1 MFFSAYQFSRI
12 VVALALFGSASAFTP
27 SSFGARARTAV
38 VREANVVDTLL
49 KLEGPIILWGYD
61 GPEQDPPIE
70 ESAVR
75 GKDTFNTLIAAV
87 KACNLVGTLSGPGP
101 FTILAPTDSAFAAL
115 PKGTVEALLKDIPK
129 LTSILTYHVIPGK
142 VTKEAISG
150 NQKTVNG
157 ATLTYKRF
165 ARQTY
170 LDGAIIGKAPQGA
183 SFSPVFPVNVA
194 ADNGMIHVLDTVLI
208 PGAYSETNP
217 QAGMMFSPGKM

>member
-1 MFFSAYQFSRI
+1 MYW
-12 VVALALFGSASAFTP
+12 GS
-27 SSFGARARTAV
+27 
-38 VREANVVDTLL
+38 E
-49 KLEGPIILWGYD
+49 
-61 GPEQDPPIE
+61 GPEQIPPKE
-70 ESAVR
+70 ESEIK

-101 FTILAPTDSAFAAL
+101 FTVFAPTDSAFAAL

-129 LTSILTYHVIPGK
+129 LTSILTYHVVPGK

-150 NQKTVNG
+150 DLKTVNG

-183 SFSPVFPVNVA
+183 SFSAVYPVNVA
-194 ADNGMIHVLDTVLI
+194 ADNGMIHVLDEVLI
-208 PGAYSETNP
+208 PGAYSATNP
-217 QAGMMFSPGKM
+217 QAGMMHAPGKM